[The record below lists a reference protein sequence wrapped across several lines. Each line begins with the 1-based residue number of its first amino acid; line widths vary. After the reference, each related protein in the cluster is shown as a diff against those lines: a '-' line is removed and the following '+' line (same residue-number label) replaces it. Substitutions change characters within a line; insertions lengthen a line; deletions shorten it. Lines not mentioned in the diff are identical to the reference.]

1 MERFLDEQVCLV
13 TGGAQG
19 IAWAL
24 AQALAD
30 HGARVYACD
39 ISEEHLARATQD
51 LAALPWP
58 DRIALARCDVSN
70 RAEYEGW
77 IDQVYRQTGRIDV
90 LVNSAAFV
98 RGQSIV
104 EMSVE
109 DTLRTMRVGYDAL
122 VYGVKAVLPLMLE
135 AGRGH
140 IVNFGSS
147 AGKVFVGGHSAAYAA
162 AKAAIDGY
170 TQMLQFELR
179 DSPIHVLLVRPAV
192 VAGTDFW
199 RKHVESSRNPR
210 LGDFVP
216 YVTPPQI
223 AEAVVR
229 AIHDRRLIL
238 DVPRFLWLFYWLF
251 ALSPRLTWWLF
262 TQGGPARREYGEVEW
277 EYVPRERR
285 T

>member
-1 MERFLDEQVCLV
+1 MDSYFADRVCLI

-24 AQALAD
+24 TQALAD
-30 HGARVYACD
+30 RGARVYACD
-39 ISEEHLARATQD
+39 ISEENLARASQE
-51 LAALPWP
+51 LAALPWA
-58 DRIALARCDVSN
+58 DRVTLTRCDVTD
-70 RAEYEGW
+70 RERFEGW
-77 IDQVYRQTGRIDV
+77 IQQVHHQAGRIDV

-98 RGQSIV
+98 RGQDVI

-109 DTLRTMRVGYDAL
+109 DTLRTMRVGYDAM
-122 VYGVKAVLPLMLE
+122 VYSIKTVLPLMQA
-135 AGRGH
+135 AGDGH

-147 AGKVFVGGHSAAYAA
+147 AGRVFVGGHSAAYAA
-162 AKAAIDGY
+162 TKAAIDGY

-179 DSPIHVLLVRPAV
+179 GSPIHVLLVRPAV

-199 RKHVESSRNPR
+199 RKGVDSKRNPR

-229 AIHDRRLIL
+229 AIRDRRLIL
-238 DVPRFLWLFYWLF
+238 DIPRFLWLFYFLF
-251 ALSPRLTWWLF
+251 GLSPRLTWWLF
-262 TQGGPARREYGEVEW
+262 TRGGRAQRDYGQVEW
-277 EYVPRERR
+277 RYTPQARS
-285 T
+285 

>member
-1 MERFLDEQVCLV
+1 MDNYFADRVCLI

-30 HGARVYACD
+30 RGARVYACD
-39 ISEEHLARATQD
+39 ISAENLARATQE

-58 DRIALARCDVSN
+58 DRINLTQCDVTD
-70 RAEYEGW
+70 RTRFEGW
-77 IDQVYRQTGRIDV
+77 IQQVHQQAGRIDV

-98 RGQSIV
+98 RGQDV
-104 EMSVE
+104 VDMSVE
-109 DTLRTMRVGYDAL
+109 DALRTMRVGYDAM
-122 VYGVKAVLPLMLE
+122 VYSVKAVLPLMLA
-135 AGRGH
+135 AGDGH

-147 AGKVFVGGHSAAYAA
+147 AGRVFVGGHSAAYAA

-179 DSPIHVLLVRPAV
+179 SAPIHVLLVRPAV

-199 RKHVESSRNPR
+199 RQGVASSRNPR

-238 DVPRFLWLFYWLF
+238 DIPRFLWLFYFLF
-251 ALSPRLTWWLF
+251 GLSPRLTWWLF
-262 TQGGPARREYGEVEW
+262 TRGGRAQRDYGQVEW
-277 EYVPRERR
+277 RYTPRERAS
-285 T
+285 